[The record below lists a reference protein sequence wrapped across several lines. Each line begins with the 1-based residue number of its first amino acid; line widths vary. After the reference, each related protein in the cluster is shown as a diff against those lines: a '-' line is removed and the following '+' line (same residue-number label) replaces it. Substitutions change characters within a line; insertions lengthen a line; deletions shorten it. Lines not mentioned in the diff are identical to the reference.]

1 MDNFSIRNPQEVL
14 QVCSELRRLLS
25 QISSV
30 KDNLSDQK
38 TMIVQNWNSE
48 TVDKN
53 SYVAGLDKNINSL
66 TALINAVTKCVNDS
80 EFYAQRAIEISSNQ
94 VS

>member
-14 QVCSELRRLLS
+14 QACNELRGLLS

-38 TMIVQNWNSE
+38 AKIFQNWNSE

-80 EFYAQRAIEISSNQ
+80 QYYAQRAIEISSNQ